1 MGIFLKAIGGAVAA
15 VAASGAYDGATI
27 GKDSVRRTLRPC
39 ARCNQGNTHGCKNA
53 FNHLS
58 LSFLIL
64 AVRPLTTNTAGDWW
78 GSNPLPS
85 GMNGE
90 SRADLPQSPCALVV
104 VILRDP
110 EDNNR
115 REACQVLC
123 LNVYPLRRRVLDVTG
138 VTGVTNPSRLYCS
151 HRLSPPVC
159 FTAVASLLLPR
170 LVRGFFSGATDG
182 MHSTMISVRGSSGS
196 RPQ

>member
-1 MGIFLKAIGGAVAA
+1 MVRPLAKIVCEEHCAHAPVVIRATPMAA
-15 VAASGAYDGATI
+15 RMRLI
-27 GKDSVRRTLRPC
+27 I
-39 ARCNQGNTHGCKNA
+39 
-53 FNHLS
+53 S

-115 REACQVLC
+115 RKACQVLC
-123 LNVYPLRRRVLDVTG
+123 LNVYPLRRRVLNVSDV
-138 VTGVTNPSRLYCS
+138 SRLYCS

-182 MHSTMISVRGSSGS
+182 MHSTMISVRGFSGS

>member
-1 MGIFLKAIGGAVAA
+1 MVRPLAKIVCEEHCAHAPVVIRATPMAA
-15 VAASGAYDGATI
+15 RMRLI
-27 GKDSVRRTLRPC
+27 I
-39 ARCNQGNTHGCKNA
+39 
-53 FNHLS
+53 S

-64 AVRPLTTNTAGDWW
+64 AVRPLTTNTAGDC
-78 GSNPLPS
+78 G
-85 GMNGE
+85 GT
-90 SRADLPQSPCALVV
+90 QSFEAHHRYVVQPPCALVV

-115 REACQVLC
+115 REACQVIC
-123 LNVYPLRRRVLDVTG
+123 LNVYFLRRRVLDVTD
-138 VTGVTNPSRLYCS
+138 VTNPSRLYCS

-182 MHSTMISVRGSSGS
+182 MHSTMISVRGFSGS